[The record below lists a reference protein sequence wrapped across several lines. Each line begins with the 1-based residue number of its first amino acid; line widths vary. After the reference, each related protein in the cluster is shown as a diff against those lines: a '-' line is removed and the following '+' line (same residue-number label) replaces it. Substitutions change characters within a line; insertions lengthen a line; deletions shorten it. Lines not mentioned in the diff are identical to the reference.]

1 MRALA
6 LAAILGLV
14 AGPAVAQVP
23 GLPVFNS
30 GVSRGVMAAV
40 DVGFPNDDAGG
51 GTAVGGTLSYGMSRF
66 MVTGTLASW
75 SPDAGDAIVSFGG
88 TGNLHLVGGP
98 LSPLSVTLQAG
109 FAAWSR
115 DVGPDDVSFLHVPVG
130 VGVGLVIPS
139 PAVSLKPWIAPRLDL
154 AKVDLLPDDDWKAN
168 FGLSAGVDLAFVG
181 GLGLRAAYDYVSAD
195 GAKPSTF
202 SIGLNYAFNVAGL

>member
-1 MRALA
+1 MRTLA
-6 LAAILGLV
+6 LAAALGL
-14 AGPAVAQVP
+14 AAAPAAAQVP
-23 GLPVFNS
+23 GLPVYNS
-30 GVSRGVMAAV
+30 GVTRCVMAAA

-51 GTAVGGTLSYGMSRF
+51 GTTFGGTVSYGLSRF
-66 MVTGTLASW
+66 MVTGTVASW
-75 SPDAGDAIVSFGG
+75 SPDAGDAIVAFGG

-109 FAAWSR
+109 VASWSQ
-115 DVGPDDVSFLHVPVG
+115 DVGAEDVSFLHVPVG

-154 AKVDLLPDDDWKAN
+154 AKVDLLPNDDWEAN
-168 FGLSAGVDLAFVG
+168 FGLSAGLDLAFVG

-195 GAKPSTF
+195 GGKPSAF
-202 SIGLNYAFNVAGL
+202 SIGLNYVFNVAGL